1 MITMQKLSAAVIA
14 AALICTNL
22 PVSDASE
29 TITARQVVQRIQQRV
44 AVAWRDKTNDTFKV
58 GDPDTAV
65 TGITVTRN
73 RLAPLATVAYPI
85 GVANRKVFN

>member
-44 AVAWRDKTNDTFKV
+44 AVPGETRPTIRSKSAILTPLSLASRSRCSRRWRFSVK
-58 GDPDTAV
+58 PW
-65 TGITVTRN
+65 
-73 RLAPLATVAYPI
+73 L
-85 GVANRKVFN
+85 